1 MCSSLRAEDA
11 EAVWWR
17 GRRGGVGG
25 EGADARLGEC
35 GMGSHSDCFFFRTQ
49 DFFLKIFFLEK
60 NLEKKI
66 LSAHMLSRFVV

>member
-1 MCSSLRAEDA
+1 
-11 EAVWWR
+11 
-17 GRRGGVGG
+17 
-25 EGADARLGEC
+25 
-35 GMGSHSDCFFFRTQ
+35 MGSHSDCFFFRTQ